1 MLQELDRSGLEIAQL
16 NGAVM
21 HDGAAPHLLPSK
33 CRGRSGQAAAG
44 RAKWW
49 LTGETKGACGG
60 ITVA

>member
-33 CRGRSGQAAAG
+33 CGGAAARLQ
-44 RAKWW
+44 RA
-49 LTGETKGACGG
+49 AQSGG
-60 ITVA
+60 